1 MSNFSFSVHH
11 IFQFRFWAYRRN
23 CHAVLRQHA
32 TFYPYRIT
40 HLKDYQDCS
49 RGSVIVRNGFRIWS
63 RYFHQNAKFY
73 YLQAK
78 YCQHILTY
86 GWDIT
91 TSGLEKQTSAILK
104 FFFRFRPWPHPRNR
118 HVVLHQPAKLHP
130 NRSICG
136 GLMTFYLTWP
146 LPRLNT
152 TSGFLIDDVIVFR
165 RSKSNPQPNL
175 VDMAQFT
182 AEISLLPFGKN
193 KRPPYWRRLPVS
205 ISTTLPQSA
214 WYSAYIY

>member
-78 YCQHILTY
+78 YCQYNSIHGRDVTICKNKRPPYWNSSSAFDFDHITIIRVLFCLMLPNFINIGPPNAKIWRHTDFSR
-86 GWDIT
+86 W
-91 TSGLEKQTSAILK
+91 
-104 FFFRFRPWPHPRNR
+104 WPR
-118 HVVLHQPAKLHP
+118 
-130 NRSICG
+130 
-136 GLMTFYLTWP
+136 
-146 LPRLNT
+146 RLNT
-152 TSGFLIDDVIVFR
+152 TSGFLLVTSYCIRNVKIYLQTKFR
-165 RSKSNPQPNL
+165 RH
-175 VDMAQFT
+175 
-182 AEISLLPFGKN
+182 
-193 KRPPYWRRLPVS
+193 
-205 ISTTLPQSA
+205 
-214 WYSAYIY
+214 